1 MGISE
6 KRIPGGAEKIQMSLS
21 TIRKKKKSKEAIVA
35 GGK

>member
-6 KRIPGGAEKIQMSLS
+6 KRIPGGAETIQMSLL
-21 TIRKKKKSKEAIVA
+21 TIRKKKSKEAIVA